1 MSSDILSQPVN
12 VSDYGMIYF
21 GVQKNVGP
29 AGVVVVIIREDLIP
43 EEVYNMSTEGVS
55 LGESAPNISGV
66 TKVNDLKFAD
76 EKVVTKATFTNGTF
90 SFRNAENE
98 E

>member
-29 AGVVVVIIREDLIP
+29 AGVVVAIIREDLIRDDVMP
-43 EEVYNMSTEGVS
+43 FTPTMLKYKTRQMQILFTIHHHATYLYLWQGIQMGKRDGWSCSYEG
-55 LGESAPNISGV
+55 AQ
-66 TKVNDLKFAD
+66 
-76 EKVVTKATFTNGTF
+76 
-90 SFRNAENE
+90 
-98 E
+98 